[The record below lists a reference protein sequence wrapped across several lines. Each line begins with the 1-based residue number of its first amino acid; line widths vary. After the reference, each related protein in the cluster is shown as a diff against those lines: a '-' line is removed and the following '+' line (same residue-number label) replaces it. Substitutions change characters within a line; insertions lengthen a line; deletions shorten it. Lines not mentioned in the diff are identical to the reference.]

1 MSSEGVQKIIAE
13 IQKSAERQIADIRA
27 QAEEKTGAI
36 MEEARAQAAGQEQ
49 SILARGEQEARRES
63 QRILAEARI
72 QARRETVRAQESV
85 VQESF
90 AQARERLA
98 RIATGGADGD
108 ISYAA
113 VLERLIA
120 ESIISAGTAELEVL
134 VNPRDR
140 SVVTPALLEKIAG
153 QTGSELGCTVTL
165 RVADEPLQC
174 SGGVVV
180 RSVDGNLRVEN
191 TFESRLARFREDI
204 RTRVAGEL
212 FPQES

>member
-27 QAEEKTGAI
+27 QAEEKAGSVMA
-36 MEEARAQAAGQEQ
+36 EARAQADGQEQ

-72 QARRETVRAQESV
+72 QARRETVSAQEAV

-90 AQARERLA
+90 AQARDRLT
-98 RIATGGADGD
+98 RIAAEGRDGD
-108 ISYAA
+108 ISYAV

-120 ESIISAGTAELEVL
+120 DSVISAGTAELEVL
-134 VNPRDR
+134 VNARDR
-140 SVVTPALLEKIAG
+140 NVVTQALLEKIAG
-153 QTGSELGCTVTL
+153 ETGRELGCTVTL
-165 RVADEPLQC
+165 RVSDEPLQC

-180 RSVDGNLRVEN
+180 RSGDGNLRVEN

-204 RTRVAGEL
+204 RTRVAGAL